1 MQAAADPGHVR
12 DEHVPVAIRPPDQCW
27 KMPMHVCVLCGEF
40 LWFSMSVHADKLPC
54 WHMPACGTVH
64 GCITQCTYVNVHTS
78 QQTSSKSIHRN
89 CHRPE
94 RAMHALAQCSVH
106 CPSPPLGPACSSFFL
121 KFLSSCKPFPPFTPS
136 LPTVLALQHLN
147 STGSQ
152 ILTQLSP
159 RPVWDFSLQAPWMV
173 LGKQLVPLD
182 IGI

>member
-1 MQAAADPGHVR
+1 MYLLPSGHQTSVGKCPCMSAYSV
-12 DEHVPVAIRPPDQCW
+12 ESFFGLAC
-27 KMPMHVCVLCGEF
+27 LCM
-40 LWFSMSVHADKLPC
+40 LTNPPC

-64 GCITQCTYVNVHTS
+64 GCITKCTYVNVHTS